1 MKNTLTCRLLC
12 PKPIFFCEGN
22 KVLYLNGDITL
33 ATLTLHC
40 TILGTSSMIGK
51 LTGCGGGKK
60 KHCHFDLQTAT
71 FEHRHENKGCS
82 ARPKD
87 QLKHLTLDLC
97 HT

>member
-60 KHCHFDLQTAT
+60 NIVILTYKQ
-71 FEHRHENKGCS
+71 
-82 ARPKD
+82 
-87 QLKHLTLDLC
+87 QLLSIDMKTKVVQHVPRTNLSI
-97 HT
+97 